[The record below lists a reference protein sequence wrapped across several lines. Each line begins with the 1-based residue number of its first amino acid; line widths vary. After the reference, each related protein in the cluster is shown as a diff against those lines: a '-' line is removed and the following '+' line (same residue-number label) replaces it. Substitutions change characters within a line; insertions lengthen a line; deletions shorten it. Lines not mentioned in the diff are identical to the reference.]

1 MSKEVDNFEL
11 IRSKLT
17 FVDQFDRYVC
27 HVMRRMKDVEN
38 CKLKSCGSNESQ
50 RLLRTYY
57 FGDLE
62 YFDRK
67 VPAIKELCNTTN
79 ARAYILPQ
87 VRNNRDCLINL
98 GKLVFENLD
107 NPTIKLDGI
116 TRKAVCS
123 CHTSRAKKWIL
134 DFDDW
139 SLEFFDEILA
149 DVKANLKEIG
159 KNPDE
164 DMYIVPTRHGKHI
177 VTCPFNTKLLNEQHP
192 LMFEGEKKGF
202 DIDALLKVVGPD
214 IVEHSLFDIQMK
226 RFQPDVK
233 EQLKGVP
240 LKKHVGLLHKDGA
253 TLLYA
258 PGNES

>member
-1 MSKEVDNFEL
+1 MKNKEVDNFEL

-27 HVMRRMKDVEN
+27 HIMRRTKDN
-38 CKLKSCGSNESQ
+38 SKLKKCGSNESQ

-57 FGDLE
+57 FGDLD
-62 YFDRK
+62 YFDAK
-67 VPAIKELCNTTN
+67 IPAIKELCGVTG

-123 CHTSRAKKWIL
+123 CHKSRDKKWIL
-134 DFDDW
+134 DFDNDGFIDQY
-139 SLEFFDEILA
+139 EEVKVDIL
-149 DVKANLKEIG
+149 KNLRDIG
-159 KNPDE
+159 RDPDKDLYE
-164 DMYIVPTRHGKHI
+164 VPTRNGRHI
-177 VTCPFNTKLLNEQHP
+177 VTSPFN
-192 LMFEGEKKGF
+192 LMHIQQKYPFIFEGEKKMKVGIVHTGPGEYE
-202 DIDALLKVVGPD
+202 DIMKKV
-214 IVEHSLFDIQMK
+214 
-226 RFQPDVK
+226 
-233 EQLKGVP
+233 
-240 LKKHVGLLHKDGA
+240 VGLLHKDGA

-258 PGNES
+258 P